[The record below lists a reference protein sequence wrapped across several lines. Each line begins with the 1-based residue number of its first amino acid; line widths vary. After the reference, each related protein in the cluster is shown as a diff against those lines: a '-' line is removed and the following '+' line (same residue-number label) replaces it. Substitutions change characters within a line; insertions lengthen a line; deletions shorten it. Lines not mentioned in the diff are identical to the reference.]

1 MKKLLAAIA
10 AAIGIATGAFAEVI
24 DLSDPAVA
32 IDVLTLRQKSVI
44 NFDTWLQTLYCPIL
58 LFQVF
63 H

>member
-32 IDVLTLRQKSVI
+32 IDVLTLTDGDIS
-44 NFDTWLQTLYCPIL
+44 TGTLN
-58 LFQVF
+58 
-63 H
+63 